1 MTVPILD
8 LKRSFGDIKPEVF
21 SALERI
27 FDAQSFILGSEVR
40 NFEAH
45 CEKYLELPEN
55 SAIGCASG
63 TDALLLA
70 LMSLDVKPGDE
81 VITTPFTFFATSG
94 TIARLGAV
102 PVFADIEPKTYNINL
117 DQAISKIT
125 SRTKVFLPVHL
136 FGQMS
141 PIEEVIDKFHDKGI
155 KIVEDSAQA
164 FGACRIIHD
173 SALNSGISEHS
184 RQVSE
189 ASKNLTPT
197 SQVGDN
203 SAQAS
208 EADKTRKI
216 LRAGTVGDVGCYS
229 FFPTKN
235 LGGCGDGG
243 MVVTKDEKLAER
255 LRRLRVHGSGKT
267 YYHDEIGINSRLDAI
282 QAAILDI
289 KLKHLEA
296 WNAERR
302 KIADFY
308 KLLIKTNNLQ
318 EFITA
323 PVELDGNYHI
333 YHQYVVR
340 VKEKRDELMT
350 WLEEQ
355 GFSARVYYPLSLH
368 LQPCFKYLGYKAGD
382 FSESEK
388 LSREALALPV
398 FPGLTEDE
406 QTKLIES
413 VAKFFRV

>member
-1 MTVPILD
+1 MTLPILD
-8 LKRSFGDIKPEVF
+8 LSRSFKEIKPEVF

-27 FDAQSFILGSEVR
+27 FDTQSFILGSEVC

-117 DQAISKIT
+117 EQALSKIT
-125 SRTKVFLPVHL
+125 SRTKVFMPVHL

-164 FGACRIIHD
+164 FGTIRNVD
-173 SALNSGISEHS
+173 G
-184 RQVSE
+184 
-189 ASKNLTPT
+189 
-197 SQVGDN
+197 
-203 SAQAS
+203 
-208 EADKTRKI
+208 KI

-243 MVVTKDEKLAER
+243 MVVTKDEKRAER

-368 LQPCFKYLGYKAGD
+368 LQPCFKYLGYKAED
-382 FSESEK
+382 FPESEK

-406 QTKLIES
+406 QTGLIES
-413 VAKFFRV
+413 VAKFFGRK